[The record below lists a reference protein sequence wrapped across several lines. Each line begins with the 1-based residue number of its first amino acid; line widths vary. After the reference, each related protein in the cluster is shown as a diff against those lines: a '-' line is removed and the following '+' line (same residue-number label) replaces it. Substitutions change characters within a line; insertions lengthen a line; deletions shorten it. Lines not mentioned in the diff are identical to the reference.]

1 MSSDPAC
8 ECRSRRRRV
17 LLGLTVALALLALSG
32 CAQPEPDLVAA
43 EVPDLTGVAFDVHQE
58 PG

>member
-1 MSSDPAC
+1 MPSMQ
-8 ECRSRRRRV
+8 RVRRL